1 MVVAG
6 GRGERLGG
14 QPKQLRPLGGIP
26 VVCWALRPL
35 LEALSGDLVV
45 VLPGDSL
52 NTGRDLLSAH
62 LEGSAERVRVVPGGA
77 RRQDSVRAG
86 LAALGGP
93 EAAVI
98 VHDGARPFATA
109 GLVGR
114 VAEEATAGRVV
125 VPALPAADTM
135 KRVDGTRVVETIDRR
150 TVIAVQTPQGFP
162 RAALEA
168 AHRGWPEED
177 EATDD
182 AAMCERAGTAVHWIP
197 GEDLNR
203 KLTGPEDWW
212 WAERVLESGRV
223 RWGGA
228 R

>member
-14 QPKQLRPLGGIP
+14 EPKQFRPLGGIP
-26 VVCWALRPL
+26 VVCWAVRPL
-35 LEALSGDLVV
+35 LLALSGDLVV
-45 VLPGDSL
+45 VLPGDAL
-52 NTGRDLLSAH
+52 NEGRDLLAAH
-62 LEGSAERVRVVPGGA
+62 LDGSAGRVRVVPGGA

-86 LAALGGP
+86 LAALGGT
-93 EAAVI
+93 EGAVI
-98 VHDGARPFATA
+98 VHDGARPFASA
-109 GLVGR
+109 GLVER
-114 VAEEATAGRVV
+114 VGEEAAAGRVV

-135 KRVDGTRVVETIDRR
+135 KRVDGARVVETIDRR
-150 TVIAVQTPQGFP
+150 TVVAVQTPQGFP
-162 RAALEA
+162 RVALEA

-182 AAMCERAGTAVHWIP
+182 AAMCERAGTAVHCVP
-197 GEDLNR
+197 GEALNR

-223 RWGGA
+223 RWEGMP
-228 R
+228 